1 MDRDQQIK
9 MLRQMRFTL
18 LEQQEQLKQTL
29 AELADQAN
37 QLAKL
42 LEFLVPTHV
51 AQPITLPV
59 PTTVGSLY
67 YRDGLNTAP
76 ELDEEDEDDEEFACS
91 KCGQQPAHALNCRTL
106 QADQADQADKD
117 DEFLAPSPASVEP
130 VVSVCSAPGSVL
142 VLPVVSGV
150 VPAELT
156 KPGKV
161 YKSLKAPIKGES
173 FAWNGE
179 DYIVVTVVSVT
190 GATGNFRAK
199 RASQIKK
206 PGKPFDFRWEK
217 SLGFTLPTQGTN
229 V

>member
-1 MDRDQQIK
+1 MDRDTQIK

-42 LEFLVPTHV
+42 LEYLVPTHV
-51 AQPITLPV
+51 EQPITLPS
-59 PTTVGSLY
+59 PSLH
-67 YRDGLNTAP
+67 YRDGLTLGDPAFTG
-76 ELDEEDEDDEEFACS
+76 EGDEEAEV
-91 KCGQQPAHALNCRTL
+91 
-106 QADQADQADKD
+106 KD
-117 DEFLAPSPASVEP
+117 DELLATPVIDIEP
-130 VVSVCSAPGSVL
+130 VVSVCSPPGPVV
-142 VLPVVSGV
+142 VLPVVA
-150 VPAELT
+150 PAELT

-161 YKSLKAPIKGES
+161 YKSLKAPVKGES

-190 GATGNFRAK
+190 GNTGNFRAK

-217 SLGFTLPTQGTN
+217 SLGFTLPTLHTQGTN